1 MSETIAPRY
10 HDVWRADRV
19 DREED
24 AATLF
29 GYYLVKHCREEA
41 MAKITLPPGSPEH
54 AVAVKAV
61 ETAIFNVMDLLE
73 GFFMLDAGNGKHLQL
88 ALHVQVMKG
97 EEEVVEDVRIAPGID
112 LPIGYWGW
120 VEDYGVTPKAVA

>member
-1 MSETIAPRY
+1 MPDSQKPPFHEQ
-10 HDVWRADRV
+10 WRKDPSA
-19 DREED
+19 REED

-41 MAKITLPPGSPEH
+41 MAKITLSPGTAEH

-61 ETAIFNVMDLLE
+61 ETAIFNVVDLLE
-73 GFFMLDAGNGKHLQL
+73 GFWPLKAGSGKRLQL
-88 ALHVQVMKG
+88 ALHVQVTKG
-97 EEEVVEDVRIAPGID
+97 EKIVEDVKVSPGID

-120 VEDYGVTPKAVA
+120 VDDFGVTPRADA